1 MCPNQCHLTY
11 HHITRLLITR
21 LSFIL
26 YYCVLC
32 ASVLHG
38 QTASDLQKEQSRLN
52 KKIEL
57 TNKYLKNTKSKKTK
71 VIDEYKVIKE
81 QVKNRE
87 QLISNISKQLVE
99 TEAIISAYERQ
110 LENVK
115 EEYTSVKEN
124 WGHLL
129 RANVKQKLSSNI
141 LVDIIS
147 AESLKESFRKLQYYN
162 QLTRYTDQKGQ
173 NLKIHADSI
182 NYLLGNIKESRLKQ
196 EELLSEGDRQKKQ
209 LSSEL
214 NKQNSTLKSL
224 EKDEKKL
231 LTQLREQQKE
241 KEKLEQL
248 ISDAIRRELNRSGNS
263 TTEDIALSG
272 SFEDNKGRLPWPVRS
287 GIISTGFGTRTHP
300 TNRNVKIDNDGI
312 DIRTNPGSEV
322 KSIFSGTVTSINQI
336 PGFGNVVIINVGSYF
351 LVYGRLA
358 AVNVQAGQQIDR
370 GQKIGSLAITND
382 ISELQLQIWKGQSK
396 LNPQQWLIKK

>member
-1 MCPNQCHLTY
+1 MFLNQHHLIY
-11 HHITRLLITR
+11 HHITRLLIIR
-21 LSFIL
+21 YFSIVI
-26 YYCVLC
+26 YCTFYVV
-32 ASVLHG
+32 AIHG

-57 TNKYLKNTKSKKTK
+57 TNRYLKDTQSDKAK
-71 VIDEYKVIKE
+71 VIDQFKVIKE

-87 QLISNISKQLVE
+87 NLIKNISKQLAE
-99 TEAIISAYERQ
+99 TESTIGIYELR
-110 LENVK
+110 LENVEK
-115 EEYTSVKEN
+115 EYAEVKQS
-124 WGHLL
+124 WSQLL
-129 RANVKQKLSSNI
+129 RINLKQKLSTNI

-147 AESLKESFRKLQYYN
+147 AQSLKESFRKLQYYN
-162 QLTRYTDQKGQ
+162 QLTRYTNQKGE
-173 NLKIHADSI
+173 NLQMHADSI
-182 NYLLGNIKESRLKQ
+182 NYLLNNIKESKVKQ
-196 EELLSEGDRQKKQ
+196 EELLTEGDKQKKQ

-214 NKQNSTLKSL
+214 NKQNSTLKTL

-231 LTQLREQQKE
+231 LSQLKEQKKE
-241 KEKLEQL
+241 KEKLAQL
-248 ISDAIRRELNRSGNS
+248 ISDAIRRELNRSGN
-263 TTEDIALSG
+263 TTSDNIALSG

-312 DIRTNPGSEV
+312 DIRTSPGSQV
-322 KSIFSGTVTSINQI
+322 KSIFSGKVTSINQI

-370 GQKIGSLAITND
+370 GQTIGSLAITND
-382 ISELQLQIWKGQSK
+382 ISELQLQIWKGQAK

>member
-32 ASVLHG
+32 VTLLHG

-99 TEAIISAYERQ
+99 TEATISAYERQ
-110 LENVK
+110 VENVEK
-115 EEYTSVKEN
+115 DYASVKEN

>member
-99 TEAIISAYERQ
+99 TEATISAYERQ
-110 LENVK
+110 LENVEK
-115 EEYTSVKEN
+115 DYASVKEN

-182 NYLLGNIKESRLKQ
+182 NYLLVNIKESRLKQ

>member
-99 TEAIISAYERQ
+99 TEATISAYERQ
-110 LENVK
+110 VENVEK
-115 EEYTSVKEN
+115 DYASVKEN

-182 NYLLGNIKESRLKQ
+182 NYLLVNIKESRLKQ